1 MGDKQKKPM
10 KLKHVHVFFIITLLL
25 LLAGQTPAPTV
36 AYVPSAYTPKGPGD
50 TYLALG
56 DSLATGVEA
65 AANNDNQPGYPA
77 MMYEHL
83 QQRYPELRFENV
95 GVSGETSSS
104 MLNNG
109 QLDNALAT
117 IASER
122 TDGRRVGLVT
132 LGIGGNDAVKI
143 LLGEAEAEETL
154 AQFKTNLDTIVS
166 RLLTELTGVY
176 DEPQGDLL
184 LMKYYNP
191 YPGLNIPPTNEQ
203 RADIWL
209 PQVNAAIEEV
219 ATRYELPV
227 AEVADAFAGREEELL
242 FVNQDIYEDP
252 RLLVPELNPNFEKDL
267 DYHPTA
273 AGHQVIA
280 QEFLT
285 VSGVIPP
292 EHISFAGPTVGSLD
306 TPHTF
311 IANVEPTFASI
322 PRTYAWQPA
331 PETQP
336 DENEATYRWS
346 QSGVQTIT
354 VSVANASGAITRTHT
369 ITITEPIEQVE
380 IRGPTTG
387 NVNTPLTFQASI
399 APQFVKTPVSY
410 TWTPTPQEEP
420 QDNARITYTWETV
433 GVKTINVTAAN
444 SDGTVQDTQTV
455 TISGDMN
462 PSIAMNEQTGAPGST
477 FIVQGKDLLREAQA
491 SVSVNDYR
499 LSESSLRTSAAGALV
514 FNLASSEEANNG
526 TYAVQVELSNAS
538 PQAGVSATQVVT
550 TLVTLDATAP
560 MRRDSNAGSPT
571 LSLPASVEPLPN
583 GNDRQ
588 QDLFLPIV
596 AK

>member
-1 MGDKQKKPM
+1 MQ
-10 KLKHVHVFFIITLLL
+10 LKHVHVFFVITLLL
-25 LLAGQTPAPTV
+25 LLVGRTPAPTI

-77 MMYEHL
+77 MMYNHL
-83 QQRYPELRFENV
+83 QQRYPELRFKNV
-95 GVSGETSSS
+95 GISGETSSS
-104 MLNNG
+104 MLNDR

-122 TDGRRVGLVT
+122 ADGRRVGLVT

-143 LLGEAEAEETL
+143 LLGEAEGEETL
-154 AQFKTNLDTIVS
+154 TQFKTNLDTIVS

-191 YPGLNIPPTNEQ
+191 YPGLNIPPTNEPL
-203 RADIWL
+203 ADIWL
-209 PQVNAAIEEV
+209 PQFNAAIEEV
-219 ATRYELPV
+219 ATRYDLPV
-227 AEVADAFAGREEELL
+227 AEVADAFRGREEELL

-267 DYHPTA
+267 DYHPRA

-280 QEFLT
+280 EELLT
-285 VSGVIPP
+285 VSGLISP
-292 EHISFAGPTVGSLD
+292 ETISFDGPTVGSLD

-311 IANVEPTFASI
+311 IAHVEPTFASI
-322 PRTYAWQPA
+322 PRTYSWQPA

-336 DENEATYRWS
+336 TEAEATYRWS

-369 ITITEPIEQVE
+369 ITITEPMEQVE
-380 IRGPTTG
+380 IQGPTTG
-387 NVNTPLTFQASI
+387 NVNTPLTFQASV

-410 TWTPTPQEEP
+410 TWTPTPQE
-420 QDNARITYTWETV
+420 QQGNARITYTWETV

-444 SDGTVQDTQTV
+444 SDGTVQDTHTI
-455 TISGDMN
+455 TISGDSA
-462 PSIAMNEQTGAPGST
+462 PAIALNEQTGAPGSI
-477 FIVQGKDLLREAQA
+477 FMVQGKDLLREAQA
-491 SVSVNDYR
+491 SISVNDYR
-499 LSESSLRTSAAGALV
+499 LSESRLRTSAAGALV
-514 FNLASSEEANNG
+514 FNLATSEEANNG
-526 TYAVQVELSNAS
+526 MYEVQVELSNAS
-538 PQAGVSATQVVT
+538 PQAGISATQMVT

-560 MRRDSNAGSPT
+560 MRMDSNTGSPT
-571 LSLPASVEPLPN
+571 LSLPASVEPLTN
-583 GNDRQ
+583 GDGHQR
-588 QDLFLPIV
+588 DLFLPIV